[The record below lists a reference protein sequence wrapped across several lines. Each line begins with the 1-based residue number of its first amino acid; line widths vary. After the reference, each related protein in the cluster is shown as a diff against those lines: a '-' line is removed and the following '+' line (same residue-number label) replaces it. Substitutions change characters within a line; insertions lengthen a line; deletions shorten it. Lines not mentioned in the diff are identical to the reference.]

1 MKFRC
6 GGREYEAN
14 PAGARRLEDGAWL
27 VNGKRV
33 RVARTAAG
41 IEAWCDGHIW
51 RLELAEAGARRRAG
65 KGHEGIVSPMTGK
78 VRQVLAKA
86 GQRVEA
92 GAVLVIVEAM
102 KMEYR
107 VTTPTAG
114 VVTAV
119 NAVAGALVEMG
130 QVLAELDEEPAA
142 K

>member
-1 MKFRC
+1 M
-6 GGREYEAN
+6 EYEAN
-14 PAGARRLEDGAWL
+14 PAGAKRLEDGAWL

-33 RVARTAAG
+33 RVARTAMG

-51 RLELAEAGARRRAG
+51 RLEPAETSARRRAG

-78 VRQVLAKA
+78 VRQVLVKA

-107 VTTPTAG
+107 VTAPGAG

-130 QVLAELDEEPAA
+130 HVLAEMDEEPAA

>member
-6 GGREYEAN
+6 GGTEYEADG
-14 PAGARRLEDGAWL
+14 AGAKRLEDGSWL

-33 RVARTAAG
+33 RVARTLMG
-41 IEAWCDGHIW
+41 IEAWCDGRTW
-51 RLELAEAGARRRAG
+51 RLEAAEAGARKKAG

-86 GQRVEA
+86 GQKVEA

-107 VTTPTAG
+107 VTAPHAG
-114 VVTAV
+114 VVSEVKVA
-119 NAVAGALVEMG
+119 AGALVEMG
-130 QVLAELDEEPAA
+130 QVLAELDEV

>member
-1 MKFRC
+1 MKVRC
-6 GGREYEAN
+6 DGREHEAS
-14 PAGARRLEDGAWL
+14 PAGAKKLDDGSWL

-41 IEAWCDGHIW
+41 IEAWCDGHVW
-51 RLELAEAGARRRAG
+51 RLEAAEAGARKKAG

-78 VRQVLAKA
+78 VRQVPAKK

-92 GAVLVIVEAM
+92 GTVLVIVEAM

-107 VTTPTAG
+107 VTAPHAG
-114 VVTAV
+114 VVSDVKVA
-119 NAVAGALVEMG
+119 AGALVDMG
-130 QVLAELDEEPAA
+130 QVLAELDEAP